1 LRESESRFR
10 VLFENAPDAFLLMD
24 SQNQGRIIACNKAAE
39 RMLRGTADQII
50 GKTPADL
57 SPLSQPD
64 GHLSTEA
71 AQERIRVVMEKGT
84 HDFEWVHQRL
94 DGEEFW
100 AQVKVS
106 ILPNTER
113 SIMIIAWRDLTARKA
128 AEANVLATS
137 LRLERQY
144 NALARL
150 TASDSLLRIG
160 DHAKAYWAI
169 TEAAAQTLDVN
180 RISIWFY
187 DQKRNVLNCQD
198 LLEMP
203 AAKHSAGLELQALD
217 YPRYFDAL
225 DAGRVVAA
233 HDALTDPRTSEFDQG
248 YLKPLGIT
256 SMLDAP
262 VRTARGIVG
271 VICIEHAGPA
281 RQWTL
286 DEQNFAASMA
296 DLIALNYEAYARKQA
311 ETALRQTVIKLTQ
324 SNAEL
329 ERFAY
334 VASHDLQEPLR
345 AISGCV
351 QLLERGYREKLD
363 AKASELIGHTVEGVA
378 RMKGLID
385 DLLAYSRVVK
395 THTKLKPLDLQAML
409 AQAQRNLEAAIA
421 ESAAVIDCDKLPT
434 VHGDPTQLT
443 LLFQNLLGNAIKFRG
458 TQAPLIHVFA
468 ERQPGF
474 WKIGVRDNG
483 IGIDQQYFE
492 RIFDLFQRL
501 HTRDVYPGT
510 GLGLSICQ
518 KIVHAHGGEI
528 WLESTVGQGTT
539 FFFTFPDQL
548 LGNQ

>member
-1 LRESESRFR
+1 MNDNSRAASLPIDSSGKGSAFSA
-10 VLFENAPDAFLLMD
+10 NTAPK
-24 SQNQGRIIACNKAAE
+24 SP
-39 RMLRGTADQII
+39 I
-50 GKTPADL
+50 GP
-57 SPLSQPD
+57 SPLAGILAMPVGIALVLVIDQFVFAIPNQP
-64 GHLSTEA
+64 GVLICFIA
-71 AQERIRVVMEKGT
+71 AAGFYGGLRIALFSLALYLAFTIWFFSGT
-84 HDFEWVHQRL
+84 DT
-94 DGEEFW
+94 D
-100 AQVKVS
+100 K
-106 ILPNTER
+106 LP
-113 SIMIIAWRDLTARKA
+113 
-128 AEANVLATS
+128 VYF
-137 LRLERQY
+137 RLELTPSI
-144 NALARL
+144 ALEY
-150 TASDSLLRIG
+150 TKASF
-160 DHAKAYWAI
+160 
-169 TEAAAQTLDVN
+169 N
-180 RISIWFY
+180 RIVVF
-187 DQKRNVLNCQD
+187 L
-198 LLEMP
+198 
-203 AAKHSAGLELQALD
+203 
-217 YPRYFDAL
+217 
-225 DAGRVVAA
+225 VVAPIVA
-233 HDALTDPRTSEFDQG
+233 IVVG
-248 YLKPLGIT
+248 YLRMRL
-256 SMLDAP
+256 
-262 VRTARGIVG
+262 
-271 VICIEHAGPA
+271 
-281 RQWTL
+281 
-286 DEQNFAASMA
+286 
-296 DLIALNYEAYARKQA
+296 QA
-311 ETALRQTVIKLTQ
+311 ETRKVQLAIEELKK

-518 KIVHAHGGEI
+518 KIVRAHGGEI